1 MGFKIGRLALLLG
14 SILLVF
20 SCKKDP
26 ATQRWVEQPDGYA
39 RMYDF
44 YKSSQ
49 KYSDALLEDA
59 AIVLVTSEGETIV
72 MSLSH
77 VVVEREAVSSG
88 RVVAVGADGCWM
100 VGGESTDIYRNEAL
114 KDGEAIP
121 FYLYFTTDKS
131 LHIRISNGN
140 HLVIRKASLQ
150 LPVIYLNTSDRG
162 EVTSKEEYKTGTI
175 TIKNP
180 SRLFW
185 DVTEFEGVMRIR
197 GRGNSTWGMPKKSY
211 KVKLDEKQRLFDM
224 SNDKEWCLLANYCDK
239 SLLRNVVAMEISRRL
254 SFSWTPK
261 MCPVEVY
268 FNGRYDGVYLFSEHK
283 KVSKERVN
291 IDTDAGDILF
301 EIDQSQDE
309 NVCWTTEHGAPMMFS
324 DPDEPTQEQIS
335 YAKAF
340 FKSFED
346 ALWNKDF
353 STVYSRYID
362 KPSFIN
368 NFIIQELTKNV
379 DGNLRKSSFLTLPL
393 GGKLEMYHV
402 WDFDITLGNCD
413 YYGDGLPT
421 WKGWWVKDQG
431 AIGRYHGW
439 YYRLFMDEGFT
450 ADVKARWQE
459 VYPSLQSI
467 PQYIEEQVS
476 LLGEAPDRNF
486 ERWNILSQYVWP
498 NAKVTGSYKG
508 EIDWLLENY
517 NKRLEWMDSQIR
529 SW

>member
-1 MGFKIGRLALLLG
+1 MEFKIGRLALLLG

-114 KDGEAIP
+114 KDSEAIP

-150 LPVIYLNTSDRG
+150 LPEIYLNTSDRG

-283 KVSKERVN
+283 KVSNERVN

-353 STVYSRYID
+353 NSVYSRYID

-486 ERWNILSQYVWP
+486 ERWDILSQYVWP